1 MDLSAEKNIDHNKM
15 LLSDLQQ
22 LFTAIKQGGGKKR
35 LEKIKAA
42 GKMTA
47 RERVTELIDPETTFE
62 IGGFAGHNMYKEAG
76 GCPAGGVICGL
87 GKITGRLCVCC
98 Q

>member
-22 LFTAIKQGGGKKR
+22 LFTTIKQGGGKKR

-47 RERVTELIDPETTFE
+47 RE
-62 IGGFAGHNMYKEAG
+62 
-76 GCPAGGVICGL
+76 
-87 GKITGRLCVCC
+87 
-98 Q
+98 